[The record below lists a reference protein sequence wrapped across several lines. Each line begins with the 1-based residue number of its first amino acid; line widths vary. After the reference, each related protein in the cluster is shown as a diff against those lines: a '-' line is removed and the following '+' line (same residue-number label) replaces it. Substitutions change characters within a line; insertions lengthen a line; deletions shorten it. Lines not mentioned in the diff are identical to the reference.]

1 MARAIA
7 IRPGPT
13 RADGRFLLARTSRAA
28 SCRDDGSRQV
38 VSVMSTCIRCGSA
51 PSLELEGDFRRAW
64 RAHPNYPDHLLLVG
78 GHDTFRRLSREVVAR
93 CRERAEGWSS
103 ICELIFRMWHR
114 AMSSHE
120 AYEEH
125 KLYPFLARR
134 YRTSMAE
141 LEDDHRALGTR
152 RDAVLAGLRRA
163 DELPDDQAAANA
175 VEASLV
181 AYDAALCDH
190 LEREEATVIPLL
202 LDLSREEFQRYTR
215 LPIGR
220 LLDDLPCDQDPG
232 T

>member
-1 MARAIA
+1 
-7 IRPGPT
+7 
-13 RADGRFLLARTSRAA
+13 
-28 SCRDDGSRQV
+28 
-38 VSVMSTCIRCGSA
+38 
-51 PSLELEGDFRRAW
+51 
-64 RAHPNYPDHLLLVG
+64 
-78 GHDTFRRLSREVVAR
+78 
-93 CRERAEGWSS
+93 
-103 ICELIFRMWHR
+103 MWHR

-175 VEASLV
+175 VEASLF